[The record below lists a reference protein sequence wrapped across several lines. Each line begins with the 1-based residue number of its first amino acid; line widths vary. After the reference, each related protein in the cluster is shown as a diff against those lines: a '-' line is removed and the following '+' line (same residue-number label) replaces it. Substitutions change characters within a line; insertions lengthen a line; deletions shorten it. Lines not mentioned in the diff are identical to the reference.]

1 MSLCSQLLELL
12 PTETWESIS
21 NFVVNSR
28 NMKSSDSK
36 TPMRRQ
42 KQITEKVYLTW
53 NLWGPGRDNSNYCLV
68 IWSKKDMLPSPQRS
82 PKVSS
87 NHHRKKFLVCNR
99 LPGLHSWPGTIKPL
113 ASRKGTKANHTS
125 HIQGDLQVC
134 GSRHARIM
142 PGYNQN
148 PTLCQE
154 ERNCCHHWRSRRN
167 SWLIHP
173 AGHCYWGSTAIKRR
187 RKALPG
193 QTTLA
198 AWCKWP
204 IRDSNS
210 RFVNH
215 RRGIQEWMSSLGAS
229 NLPSGRRATWLT
241 KSCSIPKTVIEVA
254 GPKLHLATFKYLE
267 SKILSLKC
275 VKDIHKHFVKSL
287 SLENRVELVWLLR
300 L

>member
-1 MSLCSQLLELL
+1 
-12 PTETWESIS
+12 
-21 NFVVNSR
+21 
-28 NMKSSDSK
+28 
-36 TPMRRQ
+36 
-42 KQITEKVYLTW
+42 
-53 NLWGPGRDNSNYCLV
+53 
-68 IWSKKDMLPSPQRS
+68 ML
-82 PKVSS
+82 
-87 NHHRKKFLVCNR
+87 
-99 LPGLHSWPGTIKPL
+99 
-113 ASRKGTKANHTS
+113 
-125 HIQGDLQVC
+125 
-134 GSRHARIM
+134 
-142 PGYNQN
+142 GYNQN
-148 PTLCQE
+148 PTPCQE
-154 ERNCCHHWRSRRN
+154 DRNCCHHWRSRQN
-167 SWLIHP
+167 FWLIRTGWPLLRKQHSKSINR
-173 AGHCYWGSTAIKRR
+173 W

>member
-1 MSLCSQLLELL
+1 MNLCSQLLELL
-12 PTETWESIS
+12 PTETRDSIS
-21 NFVVNSR
+21 NFVLNSR

-36 TPMRRQ
+36 TPMCRR
-42 KQITEKVYLTW
+42 KQIMEKVYLSW
-53 NLWGPGRDNSNYCLV
+53 NLRGPGRENSNSCLV

-87 NHHRKKFLVCNR
+87 SHHSKKFLVCNR

-113 ASRKGTKANHTS
+113 ASRKGTSKSVAA
-125 HIQGDLQVC
+125 D
-134 GSRHARIM
+134 M
-142 PGYNQN
+142 PGYKQN
-148 PTLCQE
+148 PTPCQE
-154 ERNCCHHWRSRRN
+154 ERNCCHHWRSRQN
-167 SWLIHP
+167 SWLIHT
-173 AGHCYWGSTAIKRR
+173 AGRCYWGSTAIKWR
-187 RKALPG
+187 RKALPD

-210 RFVNH
+210 SFVNH
-215 RRGIQEWMSSLGAS
+215 RRGIQEWMSSLGAG
-229 NLPSGRRATWLT
+229 NLPSGRRAIWLT
-241 KSCSIPKTVIEVA
+241 KSCSIPKTVIAVA

-275 VKDIHKHFVKSL
+275 VKDIHKHFMKSL
-287 SLENRVELVWLLR
+287 SLENRVELVWLLK